1 MIIHDQL
8 KRYIYEQTKR
18 DFFQEYLK
26 EVQRDPRLKST
37 LAPSITIMDGRK
49 KIPVLLELTSD
60 FENVKVSDIP
70 GYSHHEYGTF
80 PYAVVKSYQDNEFN
94 PQDDLDQ
101 VDQKD
106 LDNIKAQ
113 SDKMIDPEVVSGQN
127 KVLDDLAK
135 ESAPKKKTTRKRR
148 TTSKTTAKSSVAHK
162 SDKD

>member
-1 MIIHDQL
+1 MIIQGQL
-8 KRYIYEQTKR
+8 KKYIYEQTKQN
-18 DFFQEYLK
+18 FFQEYLK

-49 KIPVLLELTSD
+49 KIPVLVELTSD
-60 FENVKVSDIP
+60 FKNVKVYDIP

-80 PYAVVKSYQDNEFN
+80 PYAVIKSYQDNEFN

-101 VDQKD
+101 VDQKE

-113 SDKMIDPEVVSGQN
+113 SDKMVDSEVVSGQN

-148 TTSKTTAKSSVAHK
+148 VSKTTTKTTK
-162 SDKD
+162 TE

>member
-1 MIIHDQL
+1 MIIEGQL
-8 KRYIYEQTKR
+8 KKYIYEQTKQN
-18 DFFQEYLK
+18 FFQEYLK

-49 KIPVLLELTSD
+49 KIPVLVELTSD
-60 FENVKVSDIP
+60 FKNVKVYDIP
-70 GYSHHEYGTF
+70 GYSHHEYGIF

-113 SDKMIDPEVVSGQN
+113 SDKMVDPEVVSGQN
-127 KVLDDLAK
+127 KVLDDLVK

-148 TTSKTTAKSSVAHK
+148 TTSKTPTKSSVVNK

>member
-1 MIIHDQL
+1 MIIQGQL
-8 KRYIYEQTKR
+8 KKYIYEQTKQK
-18 DFFQEYLK
+18 FFQEYLK

-49 KIPVLLELTSD
+49 KIPVLVELTSD
-60 FENVKVSDIP
+60 FKNVKVYDIP

-101 VDQKD
+101 VDQKN

-113 SDKMIDPEVVSGQN
+113 SDKMVDPEVVSGQN

-148 TTSKTTAKSSVAHK
+148 VAKTTTKTTK
-162 SDKD
+162 TE

>member
-1 MIIHDQL
+1 MIIQGQL
-8 KRYIYEQTKR
+8 KKYIYEQTKQN
-18 DFFQEYLK
+18 FFQEYLK
-26 EVQRDPRLKST
+26 EVQRNPRLKST

-49 KIPVLLELTSD
+49 KIPVLVELTSD
-60 FENVKVSDIP
+60 FKNVKVYDIP

-113 SDKMIDPEVVSGQN
+113 SDKMVDPEVVSGQN

-135 ESAPKKKTTRKRR
+135 ESTPKKKTTRKRR
-148 TTSKTTAKSSVAHK
+148 VAKTTTKTAKTE
-162 SDKD
+162 

>member
-1 MIIHDQL
+1 MIIQGQL
-8 KRYIYEQTKR
+8 KKYIYEQTKR

-49 KIPVLLELTSD
+49 KIPVLVELTSD
-60 FENVKVSDIP
+60 FKSVKVYDIP

-101 VDQKD
+101 VDQKE

-113 SDKMIDPEVVSGQN
+113 SDKMVDPEVVSGQTR
-127 KVLDDLAK
+127 VLDDLAK
-135 ESAPKKKTTRKRR
+135 ESTPKKKTTRKRR
-148 TTSKTTAKSSVAHK
+148 VAKTTTKTAKTE
-162 SDKD
+162 